1 MKTKTI
7 YLTTTLL
14 LTASPLVYSDSA
26 ALSTTDSLALRYAEP
41 GGNATLSVI
50 QDISAGEH
58 DTSAGRVFSFELELN
73 NKPGE
78 IAVKVNKAKASYTA
92 HEMTQRLP
100 TTTVVGQSFTLTTD
114 NDGRT
119 VKQPD
124 QAQDLE
130 IGVGQIIGGDYPV
143 GLAMADILPA
153 LPEGP
158 VSIGSAWSTTKS
170 TRSLEGWAWASGEL
184 NSQHSVT
191 AIDEV
196 NGHSIVSIT
205 STAQTRLSQSGD
217 GLVYSGDGELKRT
230 SNWRFDATDGRLLS
244 LSMEQNTSGINTL
257 PQGEVGVRQS
267 TKVEYAASE

>member
-1 MKTKTI
+1 
-7 YLTTTLL
+7 
-14 LTASPLVYSDSA
+14 
-26 ALSTTDSLALRYAEP
+26 
-41 GGNATLSVI
+41 
-50 QDISAGEH
+50 
-58 DTSAGRVFSFELELN
+58 
-73 NKPGE
+73 
-78 IAVKVNKAKASYTA
+78 
-92 HEMTQRLP
+92 MTQRLP

-153 LPEGP
+153 LPEEP

-184 NSQHSVT
+184 NTQHSVT

-217 GLVYSGDGELKRT
+217 GLAYSGDGELKRT